1 MSSPGWLTS
10 LRLLSDPGHVHLWP
24 YRGRERAGGQ
34 RTASSGLSPSRDV
47 HCFPSPPSGLTS
59 CKGAADGEGGAV
71 RVPPTFQPFPDPVP
85 SASGLGAFQTLSPVL
100 PSCSQGRSQVLGL
113 KGVLSPAVTS
123 FQWPLWPQCSGP
135 GAWLLP
141 GVDVFSPWDGL
152 EGSCAAFFRF
162 VLRN

>member
-1 MSSPGWLTS
+1 MALQRKGESWRPAHRFKWFVSLEGRALLPLATLRPYLLQRGCGWGGRSSKGPTHLPALPRPCPFS
-10 LRLLSDPGHVHLWP
+10 LRPRGFSDLEPCLAQLLP
-24 YRGRERAGGQ
+24 REVTR
-34 RTASSGLSPSRDV
+34 
-47 HCFPSPPSGLTS
+47 
-59 CKGAADGEGGAV
+59 E
-71 RVPPTFQPFPDPVP
+71 
-85 SASGLGAFQTLSPVL
+85 
-100 PSCSQGRSQVLGL
+100 VLGL

-123 FQWPLWPQCSGP
+123 FQRPLWPQCSGP